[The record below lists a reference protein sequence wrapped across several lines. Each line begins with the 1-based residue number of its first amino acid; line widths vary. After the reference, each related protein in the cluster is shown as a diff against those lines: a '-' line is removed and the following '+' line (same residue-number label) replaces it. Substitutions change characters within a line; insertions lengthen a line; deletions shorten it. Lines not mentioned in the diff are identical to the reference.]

1 MNNKGTIAIT
11 QIFLLVMGIIA
22 ITYIIGSSIE
32 VVSAAGTI
40 EGTPCES
47 GQKTCEGFISMRCS
61 FDTPH
66 VWKTSID
73 CSFTNQFCSAGICID
88 EPDINLDPPGEEG
101 GINLGEIALK
111 TLGIAGSTAI
121 GGMTTN
127 YLRTGKFFNPGAGGA
142 GAGAEIASTAADVAY
157 EAAYEGALAEG
168 LTTEAALA
176 AGEATITGA
185 GTEAT
190 VVSGIFAESTPV
202 WASLVG
208 IAISAAIAVS
218 VGLAVRYAAQ
228 ALGLSVQQ
236 AQSLGW
242 TASAVTITTLF
253 LSGAHIGQ
261 IPLGFFT
268 GAGGLGS
275 ALGLSGFAAG
285 LVAPGI
291 GLLIGAIVFFATFK
305 KESVQTVIFQCNMWD
320 AKEGKEAKDNCE
332 LCNKQGILPC
342 TEYQC
347 KSLGKQCELI
357 NVGTD
362 EAMCVYSSI
371 NDLEYP
377 IIEPWEDI
385 LLENY
390 KYTPDNSISPPDR
403 GVYVQYMRASDKCV
417 PAFTKVSFGITLN
430 EPAKCKINPT
440 RTNSF
445 DEMGN
450 LFLSGG
456 RSLYNHSYTTSL
468 PSASSLEA
476 ENITLENGGNYE
488 IFVRCED
495 NEGNANLANFVLKF
509 CVDDGPDLTT
519 PTIMI
524 TNPLNQAP
532 ISYGT
537 NSTEMYAYVDRPSD
551 CKWSR
556 LDQSYDNMENSMD
569 CAQGVTEMNA
579 LQLYRCKTVLDGLK
593 DNFENKFYFR
603 CKSYP
608 TLSESERIVMEN
620 SYEYTLFGTRPL
632 LISEISP
639 NDTIIED
646 ASDIIKVNLE
656 VKTSAGYNDGQAFCS
671 YSGTGEDKDYNLFS
685 ETNSYEHFQEL
696 WLPEGDYEYKIRC
709 IDLGGNADVK
719 IINFHVESDTEAP
732 EITRV
737 YREGDDLKL
746 ITDEE
751 AECRY
756 GTSSN
761 VGCDYNF
768 EEGTLMISIDND
780 FEHYVDW
787 ESNTNFYIKC
797 GEIREGGIYPLQNEC
812 SLIVRPFDIL

>member
-1 MNNKGTIAIT
+1 
-11 QIFLLVMGIIA
+11 
-22 ITYIIGSSIE
+22 
-32 VVSAAGTI
+32 
-40 EGTPCES
+40 
-47 GQKTCEGFISMRCS
+47 
-61 FDTPH
+61 
-66 VWKTSID
+66 
-73 CSFTNQFCSAGICID
+73 
-88 EPDINLDPPGEEG
+88 
-101 GINLGEIALK
+101 
-111 TLGIAGSTAI
+111 
-121 GGMTTN
+121 
-127 YLRTGKFFNPGAGGA
+127 
-142 GAGAEIASTAADVAY
+142 
-157 EAAYEGALAEG
+157 
-168 LTTEAALA
+168 
-176 AGEATITGA
+176 
-185 GTEAT
+185 
-190 VVSGIFAESTPV
+190 
-202 WASLVG
+202 
-208 IAISAAIAVS
+208 
-218 VGLAVRYAAQ
+218 
-228 ALGLSVQQ
+228 
-236 AQSLGW
+236 
-242 TASAVTITTLF
+242 
-253 LSGAHIGQ
+253 
-261 IPLGFFT
+261 
-268 GAGGLGS
+268 
-275 ALGLSGFAAG
+275 
-285 LVAPGI
+285 
-291 GLLIGAIVFFATFK
+291 
-305 KESVQTVIFQCNMWD
+305 
-320 AKEGKEAKDNCE
+320 
-332 LCNKQGILPC
+332 
-342 TEYQC
+342 
-347 KSLGKQCELI
+347 
-357 NVGTD
+357 
-362 EAMCVYSSI
+362 MCVYSSI

-385 LLENY
+385 LFENY

-403 GVYVQYMRASDKCV
+403 GVYVRYMRASDNCV
-417 PAFTKVSFGITLN
+417 PAFTKVSFGVTLN

-440 RTNSF
+440 RTSSF

-468 PSASSLEA
+468 PSATALKA

-495 NEGNANLANFVLKF
+495 NAGNANLANFVLKF

-524 TNPLNQAP
+524 TSPLNQAP

-537 NSTEMYAYVDRPSD
+537 TSTEMYAYVDRPSD

-556 LDQSYDNMENSMD
+556 LDQSYDNMENSMI
-569 CAQGVTEMNA
+569 CAQSVTEMNA
-579 LQLYRCKTVLDGLK
+579 LQLFRCKTVLNGLK

-608 TLSESERIVMEN
+608 TLSESERIVMES

-732 EITRV
+732 IITRV
-737 YREGDDLKL
+737 YREGDYLKL

-768 EEGTLMISIDND
+768 EEGILMINLNEDL
-780 FEHYVDW
+780 EHYVGWNSDV
-787 ESNTNFYIKC
+787 NFYIKC
-797 GEIREGGIYPLQNEC
+797 AEIREGGIRPAPNQC
-812 SLIVRPFDIL
+812 SIVVRPFDVL